1 MAASSYAR
9 SYVVVYCLFAAVVLS
24 LLLRL
29 YTRARV
35 LRLLGVDDYLATAS
49 VVVGAVVLGLSVS
62 MTHHIRSVD
71 DIDAANPTATLLVFQ
86 LHRMKPDLEM
96 ILRIGFASSILY
108 LLQIGL
114 VKISILFFYYRFMSG
129 SKMRW
134 ILYAIGSFT
143 VLFSVAMWLVNLFG
157 CQPISLNW
165 EVIRPHECAVD
176 PFDLQ
181 IAPSV
186 SNLVTDVLI
195 LVTPIPMMLTL
206 NASPRKKA
214 GLALVFLLGTIGT
227 VATIVR
233 LTKVARDVHLPSIS
247 ASDATEIVAAYH
259 FWSNVEI
266 TLVTICA
273 NLPALAALFNV
284 SRRRKRPR
292 LTGSDLN
299 ARRDTDGYP
308 LGSDL
313 PPTGKQFSA
322 DGAGPPLGYR
332 EERIMPIQSTPE
344 TVDVELAR
352 DPTLR

>member
-1 MAASSYAR
+1 MLRPCPSRCCHGRQQLCS
-9 SYVVVYCLFAAVVLS
+9 VVRRRLLS
-24 LLLRL
+24 LRRRRPLLAPAVSWTGLPLLSDRRVPAGLPSLTRSTPRL

-49 VVVGAVVLGLSVS
+49 VVRRRIRPRLVPPKLTGAKVVGAVVLGLSVS

-108 LLQIGL
+108 LLQIGFVRPGAVGPRTPCRPL
-114 VKISILFFYYRFMSG
+114 TSSQPRQDLHPLLLLPLHVGIEDAMDPLRDRVLYRSVLRCHVVGG
-129 SKMRW
+129 STRRALDASW
-134 ILYAIGSFT
+134 HGTEA
-143 VLFSVAMWLVNLFG
+143 AQVNLFG

-206 NASPRKKA
+206 NASPRKK
-214 GLALVFLLGTIGT
+214 GEG
-227 VATIVR
+227 
-233 LTKVARDVHLPSIS
+233 PS
-247 ASDATEIVAAYH
+247 
-259 FWSNVEI
+259 
-266 TLVTICA
+266 
-273 NLPALAALFNV
+273 
-284 SRRRKRPR
+284 RPR
-292 LTGSDLN
+292 
-299 ARRDTDGYP
+299 
-308 LGSDL
+308 
-313 PPTGKQFSA
+313 PPR
-322 DGAGPPLGYR
+322 PP
-332 EERIMPIQSTPE
+332 
-344 TVDVELAR
+344 A
-352 DPTLR
+352 